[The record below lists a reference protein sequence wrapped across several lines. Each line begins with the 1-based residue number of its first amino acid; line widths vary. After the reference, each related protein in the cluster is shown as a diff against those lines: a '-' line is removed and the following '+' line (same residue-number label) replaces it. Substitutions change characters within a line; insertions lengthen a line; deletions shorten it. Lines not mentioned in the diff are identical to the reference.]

1 MFERKEEQDTIVG
14 ASVKLKGNLKS
25 EGKITISGS
34 LMGEV
39 KTKGDVLITKEATV
53 EGKVKGQKI
62 TLSGTVNGNL
72 EGQEQVEITETG
84 KIFGDLKTNILVIK
98 AGGIFTG
105 RSEMKPETLKEEA
118 PEVSPEPEYVSS
130 EEK

>member
-1 MFERKEEQDTIVG
+1 
-14 ASVKLKGNLKS
+14 
-25 EGKITISGS
+25 
-34 LMGEV
+34 MGEV